1 MLSSEGGFTAYCRL
15 PMSKP
20 VAKTGAHDSLSNPQ
34 SPIRTPAEADR
45 QNPKS
50 DWSLPVTSQKA
61 AHRSGFDRQGAVT
74 PWKLPKNSNG
84 ELSGTN
90 RTPPELRRLHLR
102 GANLA
107 MRDLSRSDLR
117 HADLRDANLQGAILQ
132 QFPFRADLKGANLAG
147 TDLSHIVSDRPVR
160 FSGPFDGRGAVYDG
174 ETLFPAGYN
183 PASEGLIRL
192 EPGADVSGLNL
203 GRLPAAGMNLQGTN
217 LSGAI
222 LRNAHLRG
230 ANLRGADLSGA
241 RLQGTD
247 LSGIIVDGGTRFS
260 GATYSD
266 ATRFPEDFNPA
277 LHGLVLDNPLPIAN
291 YLKDTPDGIALL
303 DWTSFQA

>member
-1 MLSSEGGFTAYCRL
+1 MLSSEGGFPAYCRM
-15 PMSKP
+15 PMSKS
-20 VAKTGAHDSLSNPQ
+20 VAKTGAPDSLSYPQ

-50 DWSLPVTSQKA
+50 AWSLPATTQKA
-61 AHRSGFDRQGAVT
+61 FHRSGFDRQEAGN
-74 PWKLPKNSNG
+74 PWEPQKASIS
-84 ELSGTN
+84 ELSGIS
-90 RTPPELRRLHLR
+90 RTPPELRRLNLR

-107 MRDLSRSDLR
+107 MQDLSRTDLR
-117 HADLRDANLQGAILQ
+117 HADLRTANLQGAILQ
-132 QFPFRADLKGANLAG
+132 KFPFRADLKGANLAG
-147 TDLSHIVSDRPVR
+147 TDLSHIVSDRPVG

-174 ETLFPAGYN
+174 GTLFPAGYN

-192 EPGADVSGLNL
+192 EPGANVSGLNL
-203 GRLPAAGMNLQGTN
+203 GRLPASGMNLQGTN

-222 LRNAHLRG
+222 LRNANLRG

-241 RLQGTD
+241 RLQGAD
-247 LSGIIVDGGTRFS
+247 LSGIIVDGETWFA

-277 LHGLVLDNPLPIAN
+277 RHGLMLDNPLPIAN
-291 YLKDTPDGIALL
+291 YLKDTPEGIALL
-303 DWTSFQA
+303 DWASFQA